1 MASRTLLLTYVSS
14 EGANDRNADPSHL
27 VYRIESQMM
36 GQIARLMYRIRWIR
50 QIGASAERSAAS
62 REYHRHETIFL
73 RSMTMSFQSSIFI
86 AIEIIAIVTIG
97 GPDIDVVTFDLV
109 RDVVEYI
116 CQVGTNAS
124 VEAITL
130 RRTVEYN

>member
-62 REYHRHETIFL
+62 REYHRHETISL
-73 RSMTMSFQSSIFI
+73 RSMTMSFQSSI

-97 GPDIDVVTFDLV
+97 GADIDVVTFDLV

-116 CQVGTNAS
+116 CQVGTNAR
-124 VEAITL
+124 VEAIPL
-130 RRTVEYN
+130 CRTVEYN

>member
-14 EGANDRNADPSHL
+14 EGANDRNANPAHL

-36 GQIARLMYRIRWIR
+36 GQIARLMHRIRWIR

-73 RSMTMSFQSSIFI
+73 RSMTMSFQSSIVIVI
-86 AIEIIAIVTIG
+86 AIEIITIV
-97 GPDIDVVTFDLV
+97 
-109 RDVVEYI
+109 RHH
-116 CQVGTNAS
+116 
-124 VEAITL
+124 L
-130 RRTVEYN
+130 RT